1 MGLYIAIKYFLPINA
16 LSDYMITGFSIL
28 NVEGKIDS
36 SEVLSK
42 QRFPRLNINI
52 DKVYAQGAKLNVD
65 YSFQADYLDGDA
77 KDAKNIGHIR
87 LTGIVEV
94 SEPKETVSSVLKKW
108 ENEHVLPVQLA
119 EEIIN
124 GLNFRCSAT
133 GTLVAY
139 SLGLIPP
146 LVISTTKIQEQ
157 K

>member
-1 MGLYIAIKYFLPINA
+1 
-16 LSDYMITGFSIL
+16 MISGFSIL

-36 SEVLSK
+36 SDALTK

-52 DKVYAQGAKLNVD
+52 DKVTTAGSKLNVE
-65 YSFQADYLDGDA
+65 YSFEAEYHDGEA
-77 KDAKNIGHIR
+77 KDSKRIGHIK
-87 LTGIVEV
+87 LTGVVEV
-94 SEPKETVSSVLKKW
+94 TESKEETTKVLDKW
-108 ENEHVLPVQLA
+108 NKDHVLPIGLA

-146 LVISTTKIQEQ
+146 LVISTTKIQEAPQ
-157 K
+157 NK

>member
-1 MGLYIAIKYFLPINA
+1 
-16 LSDYMITGFSIL
+16 MITGFSIL
-28 NVEGKIDS
+28 NVEGKINS
-36 SEVLSK
+36 SDALAK

-52 DKVYAQGAKLNVD
+52 DDVKADGTKLNIS
-65 YSFQADYLDGDA
+65 YSFVADYHDGDA
-77 KDAKNIGHIR
+77 KDAKKLGYIKLIGA
-87 LTGIVEV
+87 VEV
-94 SEPKETVSSVLKKW
+94 TDSKEEVSSVIKKW
-108 ENEHVLPVQLA
+108 NQDHVLPVQMA
-119 EEIIN
+119 EDIIN

>member
-1 MGLYIAIKYFLPINA
+1 
-16 LSDYMITGFSIL
+16 MISGFSIL

-36 SEVLSK
+36 SDALTK

-52 DKVYAQGAKLNVD
+52 DKVSPAGAKLNVE
-65 YSFQADYLDGDA
+65 YTFEAEYHDGEG
-77 KDAKNIGHIR
+77 KDSKRIGHIK
-87 LTGIVEV
+87 LNGVVEV
-94 SEPKETVSSVLKKW
+94 TDSKEETTKVLDKW
-108 ENEHVLPVQLA
+108 NKDHVLPINLA

-146 LVISTTKIQEQ
+146 LVISTTKIQEAPQ
-157 K
+157 NK

>member
-1 MGLYIAIKYFLPINA
+1 
-16 LSDYMITGFSIL
+16 MITGFSIL
-28 NVEGKIDS
+28 NVEGKINS
-36 SEVLSK
+36 SDVLAK

-52 DKVYAQGAKLNVD
+52 DDVKADGPKLNIG
-65 YSFQADYLDGDA
+65 YSFVADYHDGDA
-77 KDAKNIGHIR
+77 KDSKKVGFIK
-87 LTGIVEV
+87 LTGTVEV
-94 SEPKETVSSVLKKW
+94 TESKEEVSNVVKKW
-108 ENEHVLPVQLA
+108 NADHVLPVQMA
-119 EEIIN
+119 EDIIN